1 MNDNKVP
8 TPQPEVNI
16 SSLLR
21 CQSSD
26 RSGLVYTPN
35 IPDFYFNV
43 TNAAAFSLDSRVT
56 NKSTFIFTITSES
69 LLRNCNG
76 TVVSLQY
83 CYQARNGDMGNITF
97 LSLAQ
102 NGMQVKVNK
111 RISMRTTPQNNK
123 CIGDTEQICCVT
135 GDLQP
140 RQRFKITSS
149 MYSFGVVI
157 NGRRPLSFTT
167 LATENYL
174 KQYQVPVGMDTRM
187 RFTLSEDDRL
197 NNPSFILLRFLIG
210 NLVHPSVIQDNN
222 IIATYVYKAESHVC
236 MHVACYVVCLFVCL
250 FVCCCFCADTDV
262 ATTEK
267 INTDV
272 SGALV
277 GGITGGFV
285 AVLVLMSI
293 IVCGVIVVIKYQLK
307 QQSGMRE
314 RDGMDLFGNAA
325 YYTGG

>member
-1 MNDNKVP
+1 MYIHNSNVATTEMNDNKVP
-8 TPQPEVNI
+8 TPTTQQLEVPTATTQQLEVPTATTQQLEAPTPTTQQLEVPTATTQQLEVPTATTQQLEVPTATTQQLATSYWDQPEVNI

-26 RSGLVYTPN
+26 QSGLVYTPN
-35 IPDFYFNV
+35 IPNFYFNV
-43 TNAAAFSLDSRVT
+43 MNAAAFNPESRVT
-56 NKSTFIFTITSES
+56 NRNTFIFTINSES
-69 LLRNCNG
+69 PLRNCNG

-83 CYQARNGDMGNITF
+83 CYQARNGDMGNIIF

-102 NGMQVKVNK
+102 NGMQVRVKN
-111 RISMRTTPQNNK
+111 RITIRTTPQNNK

-222 IIATYVYKAESHVC
+222 IIAMYIKQ
-236 MHVACYVVCLFVCL
+236 
-250 FVCCCFCADTDV
+250 
-262 ATTEK
+262 
-267 INTDV
+267 N
-272 SGALV
+272 
-277 GGITGGFV
+277 
-285 AVLVLMSI
+285 LMSA
-293 IVCGVIVVIKYQLK
+293 C
-307 QQSGMRE
+307 M
-314 RDGMDLFGNAA
+314 
-325 YYTGG
+325 

>member
-1 MNDNKVP
+1 MYIHNSNVATTEMNDNKVP
-8 TPQPEVNI
+8 TPTTQQLATSYWDQPEVNI

-43 TNAAAFSLDSRVT
+43 TNAAAFNPDSRVT
-56 NKSTFIFTITSES
+56 NRNTFIFTINSES
-69 LLRNCNG
+69 PLRNCNG

-102 NGMQVKVNK
+102 NGMQVRVKN
-111 RISMRTTPQNNK
+111 RITIRTTPQNNK

-135 GDLQP
+135 GDLKPKQ
-140 RQRFKITSS
+140 QFKITSS

-167 LATENYL
+167 LATENHL

-197 NNPSFILLRFLIG
+197 SNPSFILLRFLIG

-222 IIATYVYKAESHVC
+222 IIAMYIKQ
-236 MHVACYVVCLFVCL
+236 
-250 FVCCCFCADTDV
+250 
-262 ATTEK
+262 
-267 INTDV
+267 N
-272 SGALV
+272 
-277 GGITGGFV
+277 
-285 AVLVLMSI
+285 LMSA
-293 IVCGVIVVIKYQLK
+293 C
-307 QQSGMRE
+307 M
-314 RDGMDLFGNAA
+314 
-325 YYTGG
+325 